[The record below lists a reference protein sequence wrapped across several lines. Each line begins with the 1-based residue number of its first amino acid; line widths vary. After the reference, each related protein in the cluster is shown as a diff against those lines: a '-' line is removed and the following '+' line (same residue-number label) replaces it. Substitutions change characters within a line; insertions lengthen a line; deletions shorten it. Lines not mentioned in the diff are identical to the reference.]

1 MRRVIAG
8 LIGIV
13 FSLSADS
20 VYATFSVEAN
30 KNASL
35 AFDAS
40 GTVKEVFVEVASR
53 VKKGTKLAQLMNDDT
68 RASIESAKAA
78 LENAEVAFKYAQ
90 RDYERQLKVKNLI
103 DEGRFD
109 AYEKAYETAKANL
122 SEIKAN
128 LNYKEALLR
137 KTALYAPFD
146 GVIYEKS
153 VEVGD
158 VVSGMMLRTVFKI
171 QSAQERKLILEF
183 DQKYYKSV
191 KVGQTFQYKL
201 DGSEKIY
208 RGTIS
213 KLFPSASLDSK
224 KLKAEVLVKDLLV
237 GLFGDGNII
246 VDEKK

>member
-1 MRRVIAG
+1 MRRLFIG
-8 LIGIV
+8 LICMV
-13 FSLSADS
+13 FSLGADS
-20 VYATFSVEAN
+20 VYATFLVEAN

-40 GTVKEVFVEVASR
+40 GVVKEVFVDVASR
-53 VKKGTKLAQLMNDDT
+53 VKKGAKLAQLVNDDT

-78 LENAEVAFKYAQ
+78 LESAEVALKFAQ
-90 RDYERQLKVKNLI
+90 RDYERQLKVRNLI

-128 LNYKEALLR
+128 LNLKEALLR

-146 GVIYEKS
+146 GIIYEKS

-171 QSAQERKLILEF
+171 QSAQDRKLILEF
-183 DQKYYKSV
+183 DQKYYRDV
-191 KVGQTFQYKL
+191 KVGQVFQYKL
-201 DGSEKIY
+201 DGSEKTYNGVI
-208 RGTIS
+208 T
-213 KLFPSASLDSK
+213 KLFPSASLESK
-224 KLKAEVLVKDLLV
+224 KLKAEVLAKGLIV
-237 GLFGDGNII
+237 GLFGDGYI
-246 VDEKK
+246 VTANKK

>member
-1 MRRVIAG
+1 MGRVFIG
-8 LIGIV
+8 LICIV
-13 FSLSADS
+13 FSLSADN

-40 GTVKEVFVEVASR
+40 GVVKEVFVDVASR
-53 VKKGTKLAQLMNDDT
+53 VKKGAKLAQLVDDDT

-78 LENAEVAFKYAQ
+78 LESAEVTLKFAQ
-90 RDYERQLKVKNLI
+90 RDYERQLKVRNLI

-128 LNYKEALLR
+128 LHLKEALLR
-137 KTALYAPFD
+137 KTTLYAPFD

-171 QSAQERKLILEF
+171 QSAQDRKLILEF

-191 KVGQTFQYKL
+191 KVGQIFQYKL
-201 DGSEKIY
+201 DGSEKIHS
-208 RGTIS
+208 GVIT

-224 KLKAEVLVKDLLV
+224 KLKAEVSAKDLLV
-237 GLFGDGNII
+237 GLFGDGYII
-246 VDEKK
+246 TGEKK

>member
-1 MRRVIAG
+1 MRKAFIG
-8 LIGIV
+8 LIFMT
-13 FSLSADS
+13 FSLSAES
-20 VYATFSVEAN
+20 VYATFSVEAS

-40 GTVKEVFVEVASR
+40 GVVKEVFVDVASR
-53 VKKGTKLAQLMNDDT
+53 VKKGARLAQLVNDDT
-68 RASIESAKAA
+68 KASIESARAA
-78 LENAEVAFKYAQ
+78 IESAEVTLKYAQ
-90 RDYERQLKVKNLI
+90 RDYERQLKVRNLI
-103 DEGRFD
+103 DEGSFD

-128 LNYKEALLR
+128 LNLKEALLR
-137 KTALYAPFD
+137 KTTLYAPFD

-171 QSAQERKLILEF
+171 QSVQERKLILEF
-183 DQKYYKSV
+183 DQKYYRDV

-201 DGSEKIY
+201 GKSEKTYSGVI
-208 RGTIS
+208 T

-224 KLKAEVLVKDLLV
+224 KLKAEVLSKGLLV
-237 GLFGDGNII
+237 GLFGDGYI
-246 VDEKK
+246 VTTDKK